1 MDDPDAIAHASIS
14 LPPMQRPAPG
24 VFLSPAPGEDYADNY
39 RRTRRRLSSKLKKQL
54 KPQRAEERPH
64 RNQTRTG

>member
-39 RRTRRRLSSKLKKQL
+39 R
-54 KPQRAEERPH
+54 
-64 RNQTRTG
+64 